1 MPPRYPHFVI
11 EQTAIAGALTPDIM
25 SKTDLAEQSAAYIA
39 KRLDMLFED
48 IERGWHGEPSGDG
61 GLHLWRVL
69 RGVREEIHIDGPL
82 IASADARRLDKM
94 TKELQATYLGPAQ
107 LNHKDKSIRILS
119 PTDLLKAVLEIGQQG
134 FSLQRYKGLGEM
146 NPDQLWQ
153 TTLDNNARSLLQVK
167 ISDVAETNNLFEQ
180 LMGDVVETRRQFI
193 QDNALSVTNLDI

>member
-1 MPPRYPHFVI
+1 
-11 EQTAIAGALTPDIM
+11 
-25 SKTDLAEQSAAYIA
+25 
-39 KRLDMLFED
+39 MLFED

-180 LMGDVVETRRQFI
+180 LMGDVVEHVGNLFRIMHFVSDKSRYLVLSYLNDCRDFFGNIFGAVAMCKMLPVIIIWPHQK
-193 QDNALSVTNLDI
+193 DN